1 MQLYNQ
7 IKVVFVRLKAKSLRR
22 SRRVLR
28 SRFVTSQDLHI
39 WQTWANRL
47 KGWGLQDFAASFLE
61 AAGPINLI
69 GAQLVY
75 VAQPLLGS
83 VLPSEHLDSLASML
97 EEPGQTKA
105 FISYLREV
113 EE

>member
-1 MQLYNQ
+1 M
-7 IKVVFVRLKAKSLRR
+7 
-22 SRRVLR
+22 
-28 SRFVTSQDLHI
+28 TSQDLQI
-39 WQTWANRL
+39 WQTWAARL

-61 AAGPINLI
+61 AAGPIHLI

-83 VLPSEHLDSLASML
+83 VLPSEHLDSLASLL
-97 EEPGQTKA
+97 EEPEQTKA